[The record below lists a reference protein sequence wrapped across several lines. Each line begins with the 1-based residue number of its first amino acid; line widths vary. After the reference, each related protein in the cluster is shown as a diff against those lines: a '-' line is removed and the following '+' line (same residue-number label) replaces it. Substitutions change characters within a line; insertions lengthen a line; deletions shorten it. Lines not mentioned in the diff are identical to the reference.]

1 MHTLKQY
8 VRNKA
13 RPEGSI
19 AEAYIDNECMTFCSM
34 YLQGIETRFNR
45 EERNFDGGQE
55 KQPTKLH
62 VFSQNVRPLGASKIV
77 SLNLKDHK
85 KARYYVLN
93 NTEEV
98 LPYLE

>member
-55 KQPTKLH
+55 KQTTKLH